1 MILADF
7 QIRALCAGEHQQM
20 IAPFNELQLNP
31 ASYDLCLGNDL
42 LIESAERLDLIT
54 YPFAQHTEADP
65 YLLRPGQF
73 VLASTVEVFHMPD
86 DIAGQFLLKSSRA
99 REGFGHLLAGW
110 IDPGYC
116 GSRLTLELHNSRQL
130 HPVAL
135 WPGMRIGQI
144 VFHQMAARPLRSYRE
159 TGRYNHQPH
168 VQSSL
173 G

>member
-20 IAPFNELQLNP
+20 ISPFREEQVNP
-31 ASYDLCLGNDL
+31 ASYDLRLGHDL
-42 LIESAERLDLIT
+42 LIESFERRKLVT
-54 YPFAQHTEADP
+54 YPFALHSQEDP
-65 YLLRPGQF
+65 YFLRPGQF
-73 VLASTVEVFHMPD
+73 VLASTVEVFSLPD

-99 REGFGHLLAGW
+99 REGLEHLLAGYC
-110 IDPGYC
+110 DPGWS

-135 WPGMRIGQI
+135 WPGMRIGQM
-144 VFHQMAARPLRSYRE
+144 VFHRMDARPLRSYRE
-159 TGRYNHQPH
+159 TGRYNDQPH